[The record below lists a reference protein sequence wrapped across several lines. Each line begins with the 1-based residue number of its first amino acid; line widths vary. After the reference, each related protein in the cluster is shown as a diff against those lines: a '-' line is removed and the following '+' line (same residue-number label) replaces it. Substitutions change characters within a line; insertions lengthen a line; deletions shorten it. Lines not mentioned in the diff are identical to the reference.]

1 MSYRVND
8 GGRVYMSTNP
18 FDFVNSI
25 NSTKEDIMTDENEKD
40 YNSFLVNRSL
50 SYFSDTVFIANEIN
64 YHSQIDNKL
73 KYHFLLNIVR
83 KRKRFA
89 KWIKPDQLDDMALV
103 KEYYEYSNEKA
114 RSALS
119 ILSPDNLNVI
129 RSKVNK
135 GGRK

>member
-1 MSYRVND
+1 
-8 GGRVYMSTNP
+8 MSTNP